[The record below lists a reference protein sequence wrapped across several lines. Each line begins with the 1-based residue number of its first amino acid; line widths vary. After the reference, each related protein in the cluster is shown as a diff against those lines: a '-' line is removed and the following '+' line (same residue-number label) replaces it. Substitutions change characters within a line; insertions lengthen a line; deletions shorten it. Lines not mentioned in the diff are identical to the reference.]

1 MKIKLNENYPGIK
14 KLQNALVMEFPEL
27 NLRVKP
33 RSKWG
38 LEKPSFKLGK
48 KLYEFDTEEALLGKL
63 HSLIAKEPEQ
73 AAIVLDVERVEG
85 PGAPKLELFNDKEE
99 LVLEVPLEKYDLD
112 NLNIKLRLGAHEERS
127 SSYEVEYQ
135 TLSYHD
141 GTEEET
147 SEEGAPLSEEDVQVT
162 QGEEDILL
170 NIPVAKY
177 NLTDLNVKIKFSN
190 YGEASSTYEVKAKE
204 EAPAKDEEENTPQ
217 EPGPEA

>member
-73 AAIVLDVERVEG
+73 AAIVLDVWEHNPAAQRFYARYGFEVV
-85 PGAPKLELFNDKEE
+85 GARAF
-99 LVLEVPLEKYDLD
+99 VVAS
-112 NLNIKLRLGAHEERS
+112 GA
-127 SSYEVEYQ
+127 
-135 TLSYHD
+135 
-141 GTEEET
+141 ET
-147 SEEGAPLSEEDVQVT
+147 SR
-162 QGEEDILL
+162 
-170 NIPVAKY
+170 
-177 NLTDLNVKIKFSN
+177 DLIMVRRSP
-190 YGEASSTYEVKAKE
+190 GV
-204 EAPAKDEEENTPQ
+204 PAA
-217 EPGPEA
+217 GGS